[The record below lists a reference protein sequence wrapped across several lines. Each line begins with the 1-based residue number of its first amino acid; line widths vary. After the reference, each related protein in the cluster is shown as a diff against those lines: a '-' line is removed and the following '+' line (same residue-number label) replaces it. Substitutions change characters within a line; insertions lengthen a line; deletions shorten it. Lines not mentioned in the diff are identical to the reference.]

1 MMDYFMRY
9 LFLCITWVIFS
20 FSSIAYGINPDKLL
34 RAEEAFKVV
43 AQPTNDGYVKLSW
56 DIAEGYYLYRKKIAV
71 QSQTAAVTIEH
82 IDLPT
87 GDMKHDPIFG
97 EVIIYRHQLESLLSL
112 QRPNSALE
120 LTLLVKYQGCADLG
134 VCYPPQSSTL
144 KVQLPS
150 LVAADATGFHPLQT
164 VSQNFKL
171 GLNLFS
177 NELLPAEEAFQFF
190 ATVQDAQTVH
200 VNWDIADGYYLYREK
215 IALQILG
222 TKGVELLAYDVPK
235 GKPKHDEAF
244 GDVEVLHHAL
254 SFNVPLKRSLLTEQS
269 ITLKASFQGCA
280 DRGVCY
286 PPMEKTVTLLLPAV
300 TEPPLSQAVVVAANK
315 EPENPVSEQALII
328 QSLHQD
334 SLALT
339 LFSFLGF
346 GLLLAFTPCVFP
358 MIPILSGIIIGQ
370 GESISQRK
378 AFMLSL
384 CFVVASALTYTIF
397 GVLAALFGSNLQAT
411 FQAPWIIY
419 LFSGLFVA
427 LSFSM
432 FGFYQIELPKSLQ
445 SRLHNASDQH
455 RDGSYLGAGLMGV
468 FSSLIV
474 GPCVAAPLAAALM
487 YIGQTGDVFLGG
499 SALFMMGLGMGVPLL
514 IVGASAGSLLP
525 KAGRWLNASK
535 SLFGVIMLAVA
546 VWMLERVLAPEV
558 TMVLWALLCIIPAIY
573 LRALDP
579 LPEVDSGWHKL
590 WKGCGVVLLAYG
602 LLILIGISAGNTDPL
617 QPLKGLTMGRGESAT
632 DTTVNFKRITSLAE
646 LDHELAIA
654 QQKGQWLMLDFYADW
669 CISCKEMDKYT
680 LSDPAVKQELSRFVL
695 IQADVTENNAESK
708 ALLKRFKLVGPPAI
722 LFFNKAQQEDQNM
735 RVIGYQ
741 KAPKFLAQLRRL
753 R

>member
-1 MMDYFMRY
+1 MRY
-9 LFLCITWVIFS
+9 LFLCISGIILS
-20 FSSIAYGINPDKLL
+20 FSATVYGVNADKLL
-34 RAEEAFKVV
+34 RAEDAFKVM
-43 AQPTNDGYVKLSW
+43 AQPTNEGHVKLSW
-56 DIAEGYYLYRKKIAV
+56 DIAKGYYLYRKKIEV
-71 QSQTAAVTIEH
+71 KSQTAVVTVEH
-82 IDLPT
+82 VDLPV
-87 GDMKHDPIFG
+87 GEIKQDPIFG
-97 EVIIYRHQLESLLSL
+97 EVVVYRHQLASLLSL
-112 QRPNSALE
+112 KRPKSALE

-134 VCYPPQSSTL
+134 VCYPPQSRTL
-144 KVQLPS
+144 KVQLPR
-150 LVAADATGFHPLQT
+150 LVAESSTGFHPLQT
-164 VSQNFKL
+164 IKQRFKL
-171 GLNLFS
+171 GLNLWS

-190 ATVQDAQTVH
+190 ATVQDAQTIH
-200 VNWDIADGYYLYREK
+200 VNWAIAEGYYLYREK

-222 TKGVELLAYDVPK
+222 AKGVELLAYNVPR
-235 GKPKHDEAF
+235 GKPKQDEAF
-244 GDVEVLHHAL
+244 GEVEVLHHTL
-254 SFNVPLKRSLLTEQS
+254 SFHVPLKRSLRTEQR

-286 PPMEKTVTLLLPAV
+286 PPMEKTVTLLLPAMTELSLGQSSV
-300 TEPPLSQAVVVAANK
+300 TTYQGQ
-315 EPENPVSEQALII
+315 ENPVSEQDLIMR
-328 QSLHQD
+328 SLQQD
-334 SLALT
+334 SLVLT

-384 CFVVASALTYTIF
+384 SFVLASALTYTIF
-397 GVLAALFGSNLQAT
+397 GILAALFGSNLQAN
-411 FQAPWIIY
+411 FQAPWVIY
-419 LFSGLFVA
+419 LFSGLFVV

-432 FGFYQIELPKSLQ
+432 FGFYQLELPKSLQ
-445 SRLHNASDQH
+445 SRLHHASDKH

-487 YIGQTGDVFLGG
+487 YIGQTGDVLLGG
-499 SALFMMGLGMGVPLL
+499 SALFVMGLGMGVPLL
-514 IVGASAGSLLP
+514 IIGASAGSLLP
-525 KAGRWLNASK
+525 KAGHWLNVSK
-535 SLFGVIMLAVA
+535 SLFGVMMLAVA

-558 TMVLWALLCIIPAIY
+558 IMLLWALLCIIPAVY

-579 LPEVDSGWHKL
+579 LHEVDSGWHKL

-602 LLILIGISAGNTDPL
+602 LLILIGMSAGNTDPL
-617 QPLKGLTMGRGESAT
+617 QPLKGFMTGKGET
-632 DTTVNFKRITSLAE
+632 VTETTVHFKRITSLAE
-646 LDHELAIA
+646 LDDELDIA

-680 LSDPAVKQELSRFVL
+680 LSNPNVQQELSRFILVR
-695 IQADVTENNAESK
+695 ADVTENNAEAK

-722 LFFNKAQQEDQNM
+722 LFFNKAQQEDNSA

>member
-1 MMDYFMRY
+1 MRY

-20 FSSIAYGINPDKLL
+20 FSSMAYGINPDKLL
-34 RAEEAFKVV
+34 RAEDAFKVV
-43 AQPTNDGYVKLSW
+43 AQPTDDGHVKLSW

-71 QSQTAAVTIEH
+71 QSQTTAVTIEH
-82 IDLPT
+82 IDLPV
-87 GDMKHDPIFG
+87 GEVKQDSIFG
-97 EVIIYRHQLESLLSL
+97 EVVIYRHQLKSLLSL
-112 QRPNSALE
+112 KRPKPALE

-134 VCYPPQSSTL
+134 VCYPPQSNQL
-144 KVQLPS
+144 KIQLPS
-150 LVAADATGFHPLQT
+150 LVAVESTEFHPLQT
-164 VSQNFKL
+164 ISQRFKL

-177 NELLPAEEAFQFF
+177 NELLPAEQAFQFF
-190 ATVQDAQTVH
+190 ATVQDAHTIH
-200 VNWDIADGYYLYREK
+200 VNWKIADGYYLYREK

-222 TKGVELLAYDVPK
+222 TKNVKLLAYDVPR

-244 GDVEVLHHAL
+244 GEVEILHHAL
-254 SFNVPLKRSLLTEQS
+254 SFNVPLKRTLLTEQS
-269 ITLKASFQGCA
+269 IVLKASFQGCA

-286 PPMEKTVTLLLPAV
+286 PPMEKTVTLLLPAI
-300 TEPPLSQAVVVAANK
+300 TATPLSQAVVTTDK
-315 EPENPVSEQALII
+315 EQKNPVSEQDSII

-334 SLALT
+334 SLLLT
-339 LFSFLGF
+339 LLSFLGF

-370 GESISQRK
+370 GEFISQRK

-384 CFVVASALTYTIF
+384 SFVIASALTYTIF
-397 GVLAALFGSNLQAT
+397 GILAALFGSNLQAT

-432 FGFYQIELPKSLQ
+432 FGFYQLQLPKSLQ

-487 YIGQTGDVFLGG
+487 YIGQTGDVLLGG
-499 SALFMMGLGMGVPLL
+499 SALFVMGFGMGVPLL

-525 KAGRWLNASK
+525 KAGHWLNASK

-546 VWMLERVLAPEV
+546 VWMLERVVAPEL
-558 TMVLWALLCIIPAIY
+558 TMFLWALLCIIPAIY

-602 LLILIGISAGNTDPL
+602 LLILIGISAGNTNPL
-617 QPLKGLTMGRGESAT
+617 QPLKGLIIGKGEPAT
-632 DTTVNFKRITSLAE
+632 ETTVSFKRITSLAE

-654 QQKGQWLMLDFYADW
+654 QEKGQWLMLDFYADW

-680 LSDPAVKQELSRFVL
+680 LSNPTVKQELSRFVL
-695 IQADVTENNAESK
+695 VRVDVTDNNAEAK

-722 LFFNKAQQEDQNM
+722 LFFNKKQQEDKSA
-735 RVIGYQ
+735 RIIGYQ
-741 KAPKFLAQLRRL
+741 KAQDFLAQLVHL
-753 R
+753 Q